1 MPMVGKKE
9 YPYTAKGKAAAKAE
23 AKKTGKPMKK
33 AKGYNMGGSL
43 KKPSASQKGV
53 KKLPKDVRNKMGYM
67 NMGGPVDKN
76 TGMMMQQQ
84 PTSMPNPQGMMQQQ
98 PKQAMMYGGKVKK
111 GYAKGGKTGYA
122 NCGASMKAT
131 QSGTSK

>member
-33 AKGYNMGGSL
+33 AKGYNMGG
-43 KKPSASQKGV
+43 
-53 KKLPKDVRNKMGYM
+53 
-67 NMGGPVDKN
+67 PVDNN
-76 TGMMMQQQ
+76 TGMMMQQ
-84 PTSMPNPQGMMQQQ
+84 PTSMPNPQGMMQQQQ

-111 GYAKGGKTGYA
+111 GYAKGGKTGYS